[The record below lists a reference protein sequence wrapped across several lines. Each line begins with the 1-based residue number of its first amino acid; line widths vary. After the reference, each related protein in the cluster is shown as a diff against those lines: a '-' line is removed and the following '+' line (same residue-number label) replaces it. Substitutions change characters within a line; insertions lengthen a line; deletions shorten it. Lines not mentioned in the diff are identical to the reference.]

1 MNPANRKRGIE
12 IMSVTLIGI
21 LLIVFLLI
29 LLSMGTPISFALGFL
44 STVGIAIFL
53 GLGNLY
59 QIAEVA
65 ADSGTNLF
73 MLTLPLF
80 ILMAEV
86 VSFSG
91 VGNDIYTAAHRWLSW
106 LPGGLAISS
115 VATCAGFAAISGSSP
130 ATAATVGLVAI
141 PEMVNRGYSRKLAAG
156 SIAVGGTLGIL
167 IPPSITM
174 IIYGIITEV
183 SIGKLFIAGII
194 PGIFIAVLLS
204 AAIAVTVKLRPEIA
218 PAAEAVSWSDRFSSL
233 KRVWA
238 FLVLVISILGTIY
251 AGIATPTESA
261 AIGATFAIVIAAF
274 YRRLSI
280 NNLHMALRRTVGVTA
295 MIMFLVI
302 TGNVMAFLLSS
313 LTIPQ
318 LVTESITSMELS
330 RWAIMIIINIIL
342 LIMGCLLDPM
352 AIMVITL
359 PILFPIVTSLGFD
372 PVWFG
377 IVVTINVEIGM
388 ITPPVGLN
396 LFILKGAV
404 KEVDMNDIIRGVLPF
419 VLLMIVGLAIIMMFP
434 GLATWLP
441 GRMGF

>member
-1 MNPANRKRGIE
+1 
-12 IMSVTLIGI
+12 MSVGIIAIVLIIVLII
-21 LLIVFLLI
+21 LLGL
-29 LLSMGTPISFALGFL
+29 GTPIAFCLGFL
-44 STVGIAIFL
+44 GTVGIVGFL
-53 GLGNLY
+53 DMAVLY
-59 QIAEVA
+59 QIAEIA
-65 ADSGTNLF
+65 ADSGTSLF
-73 MLTLPLF
+73 LITLPLF

-86 VSFSG
+86 VQFSG
-91 VGNDIYTAAHRWLSW
+91 LGDDIYTAAHNWLSW

-115 VATCAGFAAISGSSP
+115 IATCTGFAAISGSSP
-130 ATAATVGLVAI
+130 ATAATVGLVSI
-141 PEMVNRGYSRKLAAG
+141 PEMLKRGYNRKLAVG

-194 PGIFIAVLLS
+194 PGILLALILCVSVAV
-204 AAIAVTVKLRPEIA
+204 VVKIKPELA
-218 PAAEAVSWSDRFSSL
+218 PVVKGVSWRKRFASL

-238 FLVLVISILGTIY
+238 FLILAISILGTIY

-261 AIGATFAIVIAAF
+261 AIGATLAMVIACF
-274 YRRLSI
+274 YRRLSFKA
-280 NNLHMALRRTVGVTA
+280 LHGALLKTVALTT

-302 TGNVMAFLLSS
+302 GGNVLAFLLST

-318 LVTESITSMELS
+318 YITEAITALNVSKWS
-330 RWAIMIIINIIL
+330 IMIMVNIIL

-352 AIMVITL
+352 AIMVISL
-359 PILFPIVTSLGFD
+359 PILFPIVTKLGFD

-377 IVVTINVEIGM
+377 IVITINVEMGM

-396 LFILKGAV
+396 LFILKGTIPDV
-404 KEVDMNDIIRGVLPF
+404 SMKDIVGGSLPF
-419 VLLMIVGLAIIMMFP
+419 LLLLMLGLALIMIFP
-434 GLATWLP
+434 QLAIWLP

>member
-1 MNPANRKRGIE
+1 MDVGI
-12 IMSVTLIGI
+12 ISIILIVVLVI
-21 LLIVFLLI
+21 LLGL
-29 LLSMGTPISFALGFL
+29 GTPIAFCVGFL
-44 STVGIAIFL
+44 TVVGILAFL
-53 GLGNLY
+53 DPAQLY

-80 ILMAEV
+80 IFMGEV

-91 VGNDIYTAAHRWLSW
+91 IGDDLYTAAQNWLNR

-115 VATCAGFAAISGSSP
+115 IATCTGFAAISGSSP
-130 ATAATVGLVAI
+130 ATAATVGLVSI
-141 PEMVNRGYSRKLAAG
+141 PEMVKRGYNKRLAVG

-174 IIYGIITEV
+174 IIYGVITEV

-194 PGIFIAVLLS
+194 PGIILSFILCV
-204 AAIAVTVKLRPEIA
+204 AIALAVKAKPDLA
-218 PAAEAVSWSDRFSSL
+218 PRSQAVSWAERVSSL
-233 KRVWA
+233 KHVWA
-238 FLVLVISILGTIY
+238 FIILALSIMGSIY

-261 AIGATFAIVIAAF
+261 AIGATLSLVIALL
-274 YRRLSI
+274 YRRLTIKSI
-280 NNLHMALRRTVGVTA
+280 HGALLKTVAMTA

-302 TGNVMAFLLSS
+302 GGNVFAFLLST

-318 LVTESITSMELS
+318 YITESIAALNVS
-330 RWAIMIIINIIL
+330 RWWIMIIINFIL
-342 LIMGCLLDPM
+342 LVMGCLLDPM
-352 AIMVITL
+352 AIMVIIL
-359 PILFPIVTSLGFD
+359 PIIFPIVIQLGFD

-377 IVVTINVEIGM
+377 IVVTINVEMGM

-404 KEVDMNDIIRGVLPF
+404 PGIEMKDIVGGSLPF
-419 VLLMIVGLAIIMMFP
+419 LLLLMLGLVIIMVFP
-434 GLATWLP
+434 SLATWLP
-441 GRMGF
+441 GQMGF

>member
-1 MNPANRKRGIE
+1 
-12 IMSVTLIGI
+12 MSIGFISIVLIIVLII
-21 LLIVFLLI
+21 LLGL
-29 LLSMGTPISFALGFL
+29 GTPISFCLGFL
-44 STVGIAIFL
+44 GVAGIVALLDFGI
-53 GLGNLY
+53 LY

-65 ADSGTNLF
+65 ATTGTNLF
-73 MLTLPLF
+73 MITLPLF

-91 VGNDIYTAAHRWLSW
+91 VGDDIYTAAHDWLSW

-115 VATCAGFAAISGSSP
+115 IATCTGFAAISGSSP

-141 PEMVNRGYSRKLAAG
+141 PEMIKRGYNRKLAVG

-174 IIYGIITEV
+174 IIYGVITEV

-194 PGIFIAVLLS
+194 PGIILALILS
-204 AAIAVTVKLRPEIA
+204 LAIAIAVKIRPQLA
-218 PAAEAVSWSDRFSSL
+218 PRTKGVSWSQRFSSL

-238 FLVLVISILGTIY
+238 FVILAISIIGTIY

-261 AIGATFAIVIAAF
+261 AIGATLAIVIALF
-274 YRRLSI
+274 YRRLTI
-280 NNLHMALRRTVGVTA
+280 KAIHGALLRTVAVTA

-302 TGNVMAFLLSS
+302 GGNVLAFLLST

-318 LVTESITSMELS
+318 YITEAITSWNVS
-330 RWAIMIIINIIL
+330 KWAVVIMVNIIL
-342 LIMGCLLDPM
+342 LGMGCLLDPM
-352 AIMVITL
+352 AIMVISL
-359 PILFPIVTSLGFD
+359 PIIFPIIMQLGFD

-377 IVVTINVEIGM
+377 IVVTINVEMGM

-396 LFILKGAV
+396 LFILKGSV
-404 KEVDMNDIIRGVLPF
+404 KGITMRDIVGGAIPF
-419 VLLMIVGLAIIMMFP
+419 VFLLMLGLALIMVFP
-434 GLATWLP
+434 ALATWLP

>member
-1 MNPANRKRGIE
+1 
-12 IMSVTLIGI
+12 MSIGLVSIILIVLLII
-21 LLIVFLLI
+21 LLGL
-29 LLSMGTPISFALGFL
+29 GTPIAFCLGFL
-44 STVGIAIFL
+44 GCAAIVGL
-53 GLGNLY
+53 LDVNNLY
-59 QIAEVA
+59 QIAEIA
-65 ADSGTNLF
+65 AATGTNLF

-91 VGNDIYTAAHRWLSW
+91 VGDDLYTAAHDWLSW

-115 VATCAGFAAISGSSP
+115 IATCTGFSAISGSSP
-130 ATAATVGLVAI
+130 ATAATVGLISI
-141 PEMVNRGYSRKLAAG
+141 PEMLKRGYNRYLAVGCISA
-156 SIAVGGTLGIL
+156 GGTLGIL

-194 PGIFIAVLLS
+194 PGIMLS
-204 AAIAVTVKLRPEIA
+204 LILSSAIAIAVKLKPHLA
-218 PAAEAVSWSDRFSSL
+218 PRAENVSWRERFSSL

-238 FLVLVISILGTIY
+238 FVVLAVSIIGTIY

-261 AIGATFAIVIAAF
+261 AIGATLSILIAII
-274 YRRLSI
+274 YRRLTI
-280 NNLHMALRRTVGVTA
+280 KTLHGALLRTVAVTA

-302 TGNVMAFLLSS
+302 GGNVLAFLLSS

-318 LVTESITSMELS
+318 YVTDTIISLNFS
-330 RWAIMIIINIIL
+330 RWTIVIIINFIL

-352 AIMVITL
+352 AIMLITL
-359 PILFPIVTSLGFD
+359 PILFPIVTRLGFD

-377 IVVTINVEIGM
+377 IVVTINVEMGM

-404 KEVDMNDIIRGVLPF
+404 PNITMRDIVGGSTPF
-419 VLLMIVGLAIIMMFP
+419 LLLLMLGLVLIMVFP
-434 GLATWLP
+434 SLATWLP

>member
-1 MNPANRKRGIE
+1 
-12 IMSVTLIGI
+12 MSIGLISIVLIALLVI
-21 LLIVFLLI
+21 LLGL
-29 LLSMGTPISFALGFL
+29 GTPIAFCLGFL
-44 STVGIAIFL
+44 GSAAIVGL
-53 GLGNLY
+53 LDVNNLY
-59 QIAEVA
+59 QIAEIA
-65 ADSGTNLF
+65 AATGTNLF

-91 VGNDIYTAAHRWLSW
+91 VGDDLYTAAHDWLSW

-115 VATCAGFAAISGSSP
+115 IATCTGFAAISGSSP
-130 ATAATVGLVAI
+130 ATAATVGLVSI
-141 PEMVNRGYSRKLAAG
+141 PEMMKRGYNRYLAVG
-156 SIAVGGTLGIL
+156 CIAAGGTLGIL

-183 SIGKLFIAGII
+183 SIGKLFVAGII
-194 PGIFIAVLLS
+194 PGIMLS
-204 AAIAVTVKLRPEIA
+204 LILSLGIAIAVMIKPNLA
-218 PAAEAVSWSDRFSSL
+218 PRTKGVSWRKRFSSL

-238 FLVLVISILGTIY
+238 FVVLAVSIIGTIY

-261 AIGATFAIVIAAF
+261 AIGATLAIVIALF
-274 YRRLSI
+274 YRRLTI
-280 NNLHMALRRTVGVTA
+280 KALHGALQRTVAVTA

-302 TGNVMAFLLSS
+302 GGNVLAFLLSS

-318 LVTESITSMELS
+318 YVTEAITGLNVS
-330 RWAIMIIINIIL
+330 RWTIMIIINFIL

-352 AIMVITL
+352 AIMVISL
-359 PILFPIVTSLGFD
+359 PILFPIVTNLGFD

-377 IVVTINVEIGM
+377 IVVTINVEMGM

-396 LFILKGAV
+396 LFILKGSVPNITMKDVVGGSA
-404 KEVDMNDIIRGVLPF
+404 PF
-419 VLLMIVGLAIIMMFP
+419 LLLLMLGLVIIMLFP
-434 GLATWLP
+434 SLATWLP